1 MRRGIVVAA
10 LGSLVFLGGCGVTLQ
25 DEPEPLGPA
34 TEAPSPAPTVSLQ
47 PDMPSSLPPPPTT
60 SSAPIPAEQP
70 LPTPAAR
77 PHHPI
82 G

>member
-47 PDMPSSLPPPPTT
+47 PDMPTPSPT
-60 SSAPIPAEQP
+60 SGAPVPAEQPGP
-70 LPTPAAR
+70 LPTPANR